1 MSDSSSNIILIVIGI
16 ILLIVVIYYINK
28 NNDQPMKEDFI
39 TELQQS
45 GQMYDT
51 CKDQNNYS
59 PNQKNYN
66 GQNKTLDGIIPKYDN
81 FISDN
86 QTSNNT
92 ISDIMN
98 SPTYGSPIQSNCDKN
113 EFVYKKKKFVKKTPE
128 DLNDLFDIN
137 KMLPNEIEDDWFDT
151 APLMSTKQINNT
163 QLIHPKVHMGTN
175 TVQSTLKNATHDIRG
190 DIPNPK
196 LNVFL
201 PWNNSTIE
209 HDNNIK
215 GLC

>member
-1 MSDSSSNIILIVIGI
+1 MSESSSNIILIVIGI
-16 ILLIVVIYYINK
+16 IFLIVVIYYINK
-28 NNDQPMKEDFI
+28 NNDQPMKEDFV
-39 TELQQS
+39 TN
-45 GQMYDT
+45 
-51 CKDQNNYS
+51 QNNYL
-59 PNQKNYN
+59 PIQKNCN
-66 GQNKTLDGIIPKYDN
+66 GQDKILDEIIPKYNNN
-81 FISDN
+81 FIPDNRSSDG
-86 QTSNNT
+86 T
-92 ISDIMN
+92 ISDIIN
-98 SPTYGSPIQSNCDKN
+98 SPIYRSPEQSKCDKN
-113 EFVYKKKKFVKKTPE
+113 EFIYKKKKFVKKTPE

-151 APLMSTKQINNT
+151 APLMSTKQINST

-175 TVQSTLKNATHDIRG
+175 TVQSSLRNATHDIRG